1 MRLLSGNIIV
11 STLVI
16 AILVI
21 LAVIL
26 WKPVRNGSA
35 FSGPREPLTIGTVLI
50 QRSALVLIAD
60 AKGHFADEG
69 LDVALKFYDSGLLAV
84 NDMLAGKLDLS
95 TAAPLVVV
103 NKNQDNNQPK
113 LKILTEVGK
122 SEDIRIVGRKDHG
135 LTGPSDLVGKKV
147 GVMRGTEPVFYLNV
161 FCVYHG
167 LPFESINRVDLGSGE
182 QLNALEK
189 GEVDAIIIWEPI
201 ASKAARILGQNA
213 VVWAGQGRL
222 ASGWMLLA
230 TPEIISKRP
239 ETIRR
244 LLAGLLSAERFISEH
259 EEEAKNI
266 VARRL
271 DVQNV
276 GSDWDK
282 NDYKIGLS
290 RQFLSAMELRARW
303 LAKDK
308 PGFRVPNLLNLF
320 HFDSLESVT
329 PERVTIIH

>member
-1 MRLLSGNIIV
+1 MRPYSIRIIV
-11 STLVI
+11 SGAVVIILLFSGVNLWNPAWNTL
-16 AILVI
+16 
-21 LAVIL
+21 
-26 WKPVRNGSA
+26 A
-35 FSGPREPLTIGTVLI
+35 FSGPRETLSLGTVLI
-50 QRSALVLIAD
+50 RRSALVLIAD
-60 AKGHFADEG
+60 AKGYFADEG

-103 NKNQDNNQPK
+103 NKNQDNNHPK
-113 LKILTEVGK
+113 LKILAEVGK

-135 LTGPSDLVGKKV
+135 LTNPSDLVGKKV

-167 LPFESINRVDLGSGE
+167 LPFESINRVDLGSDE

-201 ASKAARILGQNA
+201 ASKAARILGPNA

-230 TPEIISKRP
+230 TPDIISKRP
-239 ETIRR
+239 GAIRR
-244 LLAGLLSAERFISEH
+244 VLSGLLSAERFISEH
-259 EEEAKNI
+259 EDEAKSI
-266 VARRL
+266 LERRL
-271 DVQNV
+271 NV
-276 GSDWDK
+276 RNLGTDWDK
-282 NDYKIGLS
+282 NDYKIALS

-303 LAKDK
+303 LGKDK

-320 HFDSLESVT
+320 HFDSLESFT
-329 PERVTIIH
+329 PERITIIH